1 MSGSPLINGV
11 STEAL
16 GAITTPELDLSQ
28 GITSLKSAAYHRRA
42 HGIKVAGSAAPL
54 IVSTCE

>member
-16 GAITTPELDLSQ
+16 GAITTPELAEYHLYQ
-28 GITSLKSAAYHRRA
+28 KIT
-42 HGIKVAGSAAPL
+42 
-54 IVSTCE
+54 